1 MKTFMIVIIVLV
13 AAWFAIM
20 FGIKLIA
27 RLMRKGAVKDTQKAL
42 AGETIHLI
50 TDNASYL
57 GADFPGPN
65 LPPRTSGV
73 LAVTDTKLFFLPW
86 FPRKA
91 ITLPRETIAQVN
103 LKDSFREMAYS
114 IPLLSIEVKRGGD
127 AQGTMTWLVHDAGEW
142 EAALKDIIK

>member
-1 MKTFMIVIIVLV
+1 MKTFMIVIIALA
-13 AAWFAIM
+13 AAWFAII
-20 FGIKLIA
+20 FGIKLMA
-27 RLMRKGAVKDTQKAL
+27 RFMRKGAVKDTERAL
-42 AGETIHLI
+42 AGETVHLI

-91 ITLPRETIAQVN
+91 ITLPRETITRVN

-114 IPLLSIEVKRGGD
+114 IPLLSIEVKGGGD
-127 AQGTMTWLVHDAGEW
+127 AQGTMTWLVHDVGEW
-142 EAALKDIIK
+142 ERKIKQVIG

>member
-1 MKTFMIVIIVLV
+1 MKTFIIVIIVIV
-13 AAWFAIM
+13 AAWLALM
-20 FGIKLIA
+20 LGLKLAA
-27 RLMRKGAVKDTQKAL
+27 RVLRKGAVKAAGAAL
-42 AGETIHLI
+42 AGETVRMT

-91 ITLPRETIAQVN
+91 ITLPRATIAEVS
-103 LKDSFREMAYS
+103 LKGSFRDMSYS
-114 IPLLSIEVKRGGD
+114 IPLLTIKVRGVGD
-127 AQGTMTWLVHDAGEW
+127 PHGTMTWLVHDPAQW
-142 EAALKDIIK
+142 EREIRSILK